1 MLSRARCTHKK
12 QPCERGLA
20 RDIPTHQTRQSAYRV
35 LGPRFGAETLA
46 HRLSIL
52 GGAHEPSEV
61 GPWILRAPHM
71 HFQQNPSWWSATQTL
86 SICLLFCLLPQGR
99 LKTQPPLE
107 PPLQLAVNQPP
118 DPGKKMKE
126 KQPGPWPP
134 PCSGQESQHCLG
146 AWSKCSISGSTP
158 DLRI

>member
-61 GPWILRAPHM
+61 GPWLPHGGKNSPLSQV
-71 HFQQNPSWWSATQTL
+71 HLNPQSSTYAFSTEPELVVCNPDSLHLPSLL
-86 SICLLFCLLPQGR
+86 SPS
-99 LKTQPPLE
+99 
-107 PPLQLAVNQPP
+107 
-118 DPGKKMKE
+118 PGKAE
-126 KQPGPWPP
+126 NTATSRASLAAS
-134 PCSGQESQHCLG
+134 C
-146 AWSKCSISGSTP
+146 
-158 DLRI
+158 